1 MFEPSQSS
9 GVEWSV
15 MCSFRDDWVVRVR
28 AQVMTRDESTGGW
41 VPLGRGGMSVVGL
54 RRLTT
59 ASDKDIM
66 TEYRLH
72 GQRIADQ
79 SVGDAN
85 DSIRFRQMYIVPNPH
100 LQVLIDSTCKCWFF
114 CLLLASTCTCSR

>member
-1 MFEPSQSS
+1 MFQVNVYCDSC
-9 GVEWSV
+9 VV
-15 MCSFRDDWVVRVR
+15 RDDCLARVK

-54 RRLTT
+54 RRLIT
-59 ASDKDIM
+59 ATGDDVT

-79 SVGDAN
+79 SVCP
-85 DSIRFRQMYIVPNPH
+85 V
-100 LQVLIDSTCKCWFF
+100 
-114 CLLLASTCTCSR
+114 

>member
-1 MFEPSQSS
+1 LFTTTRLE
-9 GVEWSV
+9 
-15 MCSFRDDWVVRVR
+15 RINDDDDDVFVRGDWMVRVK

-59 ASDKDIM
+59 ATDKDVT

-79 SVGDAN
+79 SVGGSYDCT
-85 DSIRFRQMYIVPNPH
+85 R
-100 LQVLIDSTCKCWFF
+100 
-114 CLLLASTCTCSR
+114 LASVVSCDSVRIPVRVVLSEIPTIYCKSKM

>member
-1 MFEPSQSS
+1 M
-9 GVEWSV
+9 
-15 MCSFRDDWVVRVR
+15 MTCFRDDCLVRVK

-41 VPLGRGGMSVVGL
+41 VPSGRGGMSVVGL

-59 ASDKDIM
+59 AAGEDIS

-79 SVGDAN
+79 SVWHCALC
-85 DSIRFRQMYIVPNPH
+85 RQLVP
-100 LQVLIDSTCKCWFF
+100 VSTWMM
-114 CLLLASTCTCSR
+114 CSRTGLELEDRILWPWP

>member
-1 MFEPSQSS
+1 
-9 GVEWSV
+9 
-15 MCSFRDDWVVRVR
+15 VVRVK

-41 VPLGRGGMSVVGL
+41 VPLGRGGMSIVGL

-59 ASDKDIM
+59 ANDKDVT

-79 SVGDAN
+79 SVSETYDCAMP
-85 DSIRFRQMYIVPNPH
+85 DSSQRQIQKLEGTEP
-100 LQVLIDSTCKCWFF
+100 
-114 CLLLASTCTCSR
+114 

>member
-1 MFEPSQSS
+1 M
-9 GVEWSV
+9 
-15 MCSFRDDWVVRVR
+15 VRVK

-59 ASDKDIM
+59 ATDKDVT

-79 SVGDAN
+79 SVGDSYDCTRLA
-85 DSIRFRQMYIVPNPH
+85 SVVTAFESQFEWCCQRFRQFMANPKCEGFSDPFM
-100 LQVLIDSTCKCWFF
+100 LDSDLTFVLES
-114 CLLLASTCTCSR
+114 LLYGRPIK

>member
-1 MFEPSQSS
+1 
-9 GVEWSV
+9 
-15 MCSFRDDWVVRVR
+15 MCVLVLFRDDCLVRVK

-54 RRLTT
+54 RRLISTT
-59 ASDKDIM
+59 TEDVT

-79 SVGDAN
+79 SV
-85 DSIRFRQMYIVPNPH
+85 
-100 LQVLIDSTCKCWFF
+100 W
-114 CLLLASTCTCSR
+114 

>member
-1 MFEPSQSS
+1 
-9 GVEWSV
+9 VLW
-15 MCSFRDDWVVRVR
+15 CRDDWLARVK

-59 ASDKDIM
+59 TNDSDVT

-79 SVGDAN
+79 SVCD
-85 DSIRFRQMYIVPNPH
+85 DIVQMYHIRANHKVKSETTNSWP
-100 LQVLIDSTCKCWFF
+100 
-114 CLLLASTCTCSR
+114 

>member
-1 MFEPSQSS
+1 
-9 GVEWSV
+9 
-15 MCSFRDDWVVRVR
+15 
-28 AQVMTRDESTGGW
+28 MTRDESTGGW

-59 ASDKDIM
+59 ASDKDVT

-79 SVGDAN
+79 SVRDAVR
-85 DSIRFRQMYIVPNPH
+85 IYTRFSTHIYRFCVK
-100 LQVLIDSTCKCWFF
+100 LFKGVL
-114 CLLLASTCTCSR
+114 

>member
-1 MFEPSQSS
+1 
-9 GVEWSV
+9 
-15 MCSFRDDWVVRVR
+15 VVRVK

-54 RRLTT
+54 RRLITST
-59 ASDKDIM
+59 GSDNVT

-79 SVGDAN
+79 SV
-85 DSIRFRQMYIVPNPH
+85 
-100 LQVLIDSTCKCWFF
+100 W
-114 CLLLASTCTCSR
+114 